1 MKLNIREFFIWKIV
15 IISLFIVTSTEIL
28 SFLNSINTLS
38 IRIFWGFLILTS
50 IVITLFFKKN
60 LFFLKEVNIL
70 KNNFNFELIFILI
83 ILTLTFINSL
93 IYPPNTLD
101 AMSYHLPKVMHWIQ
115 NSNIDF

>member
-60 LFFLKEVNIL
+60 FF
-70 KNNFNFELIFILI
+70 F
-83 ILTLTFINSL
+83 
-93 IYPPNTLD
+93 
-101 AMSYHLPKVMHWIQ
+101 
-115 NSNIDF
+115 